1 MYTSE
6 CFRPGRRKLLRRVPA
21 HVFPSGTT
29 TRGRTAPKNTFSE
42 LLHPG
47 HRLLRPTTPP
57 GGGGG
62 GRSWGAPG
70 CSSPRFKSPLAGA
83 EVPPSPHL
91 LRSLRE
97 SNELTRG
104 LGFCHGKMSKK
115 AGEEAETSG
124 FITDTWR
131 VPSGFLKSGR
141 GSLVPA
147 AKRGQTLSG
156 SYRCTK

>member
-6 CFRPGRRKLLRRVPA
+6 CFRPGRSKLLRRVPA
-21 HVFPSGTT
+21 HVLPSGTT
-29 TRGRTAPKNTFSE
+29 ARGPSAPKNTFSE

-47 HRLLRPTTPP
+47 HRLLRPTTPR
-57 GGGGG
+57 GGGG

-97 SNELTRG
+97 RNELTRG
-104 LGFCHGKMSKK
+104 VGFCRGKMSKRLEK
-115 AGEEAETSG
+115 KRKRLVLLQIPGECALG
-124 FITDTWR
+124 FFKVWKGLA
-131 VPSGFLKSGR
+131 SS
-141 GSLVPA
+141 
-147 AKRGQTLSG
+147 
-156 SYRCTK
+156 CC